1 MQVTLLAS
9 EGLLPAAV
17 VSTTGGP
24 VARMAIDFSKLPG
37 PFAVLRQTIASTG
50 IRGLWLGHSGT
61 LLRET
66 GGSSAWFSAF
76 EVVSRAFMRA
86 KEKKLGLQRGEVTK
100 ADLRAW
106 ELCVSGGAAGMAY
119 NRERAVP
126 RPLRS
131 VSRSV
136 ELTRRSLSLSPPAVA
151 LFPADT
157 IKSAMQTRAELR
169 PDLVG
174 RVSFLQVAREIF
186 AARGFRGLYAGC
198 VHHTSTTQKEEK
210 EVRADTRTRL
220 SGADAASPSRG
231 PLRVAL

>member
-126 RPLRS
+126 RPSRS

-136 ELTRRSLSLSPPAVA
+136 ELTRCSLSLSLLLQLLSSQQTPSNPLCRPVPNCGPISLAAFHSFKSPARSLLHVA
-151 LFPADT
+151 
-157 IKSAMQTRAELR
+157 
-169 PDLVG
+169 
-174 RVSFLQVAREIF
+174 
-186 AARGFRGLYAGC
+186 
-198 VHHTSTTQKEEK
+198 
-210 EVRADTRTRL
+210 
-220 SGADAASPSRG
+220 SGASTPGAFITPPRPREKKRRCALTRE
-231 PLRVAL
+231 RVYLEQMRHHRREGRSE

>member
-136 ELTRRSLSLSPPAVA
+136 ELTRRSLSLSLLSCSRSLPSRHHQIRY
-151 LFPADT
+151 ADPCRT
-157 IKSAMQTRAELR
+157 
-169 PDLVG
+169 
-174 RVSFLQVAREIF
+174 
-186 AARGFRGLYAGC
+186 AARSRR
-198 VHHTSTTQKEEK
+198 S
-210 EVRADTRTRL
+210 RL
-220 SGADAASPSRG
+220 IPSSRPRDLCCTWLQG
-231 PLRVAL
+231 PLRRVRSSHLHDPERREGGAR